1 MHETGALQGSLTGV
15 ATGMSGNVSY
25 QHLMSRLDNMH
36 GLSNDCRD
44 ASTKL
49 DCCAKAESET
59 MPLYAER
66 VRQLVE
72 RAYPKFTAADKEEQ
86 ALKAFVRGLPTKFNL
101 RLRIKAAMFS
111 NLRLGNL
118 GNWNCL

>member
-25 QHLMSRLDNMH
+25 QNLMNRLDNMH
-36 GLSNDCRD
+36 GISNDRHD

-49 DCCAKAESET
+49 DYCTKSESET
-59 MPLYAER
+59 MSLYAER

-72 RAYPKFTAADKEEQ
+72 
-86 ALKAFVRGLPTKFNL
+86 
-101 RLRIKAAMFS
+101 
-111 NLRLGNL
+111 
-118 GNWNCL
+118 